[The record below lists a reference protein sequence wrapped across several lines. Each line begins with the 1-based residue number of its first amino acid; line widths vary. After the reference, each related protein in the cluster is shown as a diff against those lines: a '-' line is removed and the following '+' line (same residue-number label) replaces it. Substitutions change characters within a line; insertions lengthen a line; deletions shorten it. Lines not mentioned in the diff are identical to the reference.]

1 MSAVTFDKLAYSEAL
16 KAGGFT
22 PEQATVQANA
32 LDVALRET
40 VATKHDLKILRVEI
54 EHDLELTRTEI
65 HAVEQRMTIKLG
77 GMLVVA
83 VGVFAALVKI
93 L

>member
-1 MSAVTFDKLAYSEAL
+1 MSSVTFDKLAYSEAL
-16 KAGGFT
+16 RAGGFT

-40 VATKHDLKILRVEI
+40 VATKHDL
-54 EHDLELTRTEI
+54 ELVRTEI
-65 HAVEQRMTIKLG
+65 ELVRREIHVAEQRMTIKLG

>member
-1 MSAVTFDKLAYSEAL
+1 MQSEVMSTVTFDKLACSEAL

-40 VATKHDLKILRVEI
+40 VATR
-54 EHDLELTRTEI
+54 HDLELVRTEI
-65 HAVEQRMTIKLG
+65 HAAEQRMTLKLG

-83 VGVFAALVKI
+83 VGVFAALVKV

>member
-40 VATKHDLKILRVEI
+40 VATKHDLELVRAEI
-54 EHDLELTRTEI
+54 ELVRREI
-65 HAVEQRMTIKLG
+65 HAVEQRVTIKLG

-83 VGVFAALVKI
+83 VGVFAALVRI

>member
-1 MSAVTFDKLAYSEAL
+1 MQSEAMSTVTFDKLAYSEAL

-22 PEQATVQANA
+22 PAQATVQANA

-40 VATKHDLKILRVEI
+40 VATKHDLEFV
-54 EHDLELTRTEI
+54 RTEI
-65 HAVEQRMTIKLG
+65 RAAEQRMTIKLG
-77 GMLVVA
+77 GMLVIA

>member
-40 VATKHDLKILRVEI
+40 VATKHDLELVRAEI
-54 EHDLELTRTEI
+54 ELVRREI
-65 HAVEQRMTIKLG
+65 HAAEQRVTIKLG

>member
-1 MSAVTFDKLAYSEAL
+1 MSIVTFDKLAYSEAL

-40 VATKHDLKILRVEI
+40 VATKHDI
-54 EHDLELTRTEI
+54 ELVRTES
-65 HAVEQRMTIKLG
+65 HTAEQRMTIKLG

>member
-1 MSAVTFDKLAYSEAL
+1 MQSEAMSTVTFDKLAYSEAL

-40 VATKHDLKILRVEI
+40 VATR
-54 EHDLELTRTEI
+54 HDLELVRTEI
-65 HAVEQRMTIKLG
+65 HAAEQRMTIKLG

-83 VGVFAALVKI
+83 VGVFAALVKV